1 MTTPVT
7 FELAKLL
14 KEKLFNN
21 ETEHFY
27 TKPNSKMFGIDEHGR
42 YYPIKNIS
50 KKLYRCGEHA
60 ALNSESV
67 YSAPTIAEVVV
78 WLYKKHGIYIH
89 ISPHGEEEDLFVDCK
104 WWFSIYKDKLFNL
117 IGGSKVTEGIEDFDS
132 PTETYEAAIEYTLNN
147 LA

>member
-1 MTTPVT
+1 MTTPVS
-7 FELAKLL
+7 FEIAKLL
-14 KEKLFNN
+14 KEKGFRLLPDF
-21 ETEHFY
+21 
-27 TKPNSKMFGIDEHGR
+27 
-42 YYPIKNIS
+42 
-50 KKLYRCGEHA
+50 
-60 ALNSESV
+60 ESS
-67 YSAPTIAEVVV
+67 YPTIAEVVV